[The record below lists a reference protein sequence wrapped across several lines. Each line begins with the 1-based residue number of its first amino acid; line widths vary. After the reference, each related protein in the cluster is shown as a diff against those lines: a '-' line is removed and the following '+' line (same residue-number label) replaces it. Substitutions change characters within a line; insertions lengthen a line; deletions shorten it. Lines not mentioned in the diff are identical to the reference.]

1 MTALS
6 FYAYEHIR
14 QDTGAVFYVGK
25 GSGPRANLS
34 TGRSQYWKRIVSK
47 AKAFSVRIIASN
59 LDEELAHLVEIER
72 INQCKR
78 LNIPLCNLTDGGEGM
93 SGYVIPEEIRN
104 KISAS
109 LSGRVGT
116 PLSDKA
122 KNLLRV
128 AKTGVPKSEETK
140 QKLRLANLGKK
151 ASAEA
156 RKKMSLAHKGKKRSD
171 EFRKKLGDARRGKS
185 QPKLQ
190 CPHCSKIGG
199 NSNMVRWHFSNCK
212 QKVI

>member
-34 TGRSQYWKRIVSK
+34 TGRNQYWKRIVSK
-47 AKAFSVRIIASN
+47 AKAFSARIIASN

-93 SGYVIPEEIRN
+93 SGYAIPEEIRN